1 MGYDHLLYS
10 WRTTGGMCMQIINDF
25 ILKLQEMFQD
35 LPGKLSYLFSKPST
49 IITIIA
55 LVVMLILLIRVKKV
69 KLNTKML
76 VLIAVTVALSTILG
90 SITLYRLPQGGSIT
104 PGSMVPILLLA
115 FIYSPEV
122 GFIGGLVYGILNLI
136 TGPYIVHPMQVLL
149 DYPLPFMLLGTAGYF
164 KNTYLGCTSAVLL
177 RFIAHV
183 FSGVIFF
190 AEYAG
195 NQNPWI
201 YSMVYNGSYILP
213 ELLITLVI
221 FAILPLSRLKAATV

>member
-1 MGYDHLLYS
+1 
-10 WRTTGGMCMQIINDF
+10 MQIINDF
-25 ILKLQEMFQD
+25 LLKLQEMFQD

-55 LVVMLILLIRVKKV
+55 LAVMLVLLIRVKRV
-69 KLNTKML
+69 KLNTKVL

-90 SITLYRLPQGGSIT
+90 SISLYRLPQGGSIT

-115 FIYSPEV
+115 FIYGPEV

-136 TGPYIVHPMQVLL
+136 TGPYIVHPIQVLL

-164 KNTYLGCTSAVLL
+164 KNTYLGCTFAVFL
-177 RFIAHV
+177 RFTAHV
-183 FSGVIFF
+183 LAGVIFF

-195 NQNPWI
+195 TQNPWI
-201 YSMVYNGSYILP
+201 YSIMYNGSYLLP

-221 FAILPLSRLKAATV
+221 FAMLPIGRLKASAA